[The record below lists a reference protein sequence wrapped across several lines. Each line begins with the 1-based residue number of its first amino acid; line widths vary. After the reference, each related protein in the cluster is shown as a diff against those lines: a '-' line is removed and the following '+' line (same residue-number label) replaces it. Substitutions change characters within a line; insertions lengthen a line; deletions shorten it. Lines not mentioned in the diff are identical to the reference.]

1 MLEAIYTGLIFGL
14 VTSLHCAGMCG
25 PIAVALPL
33 HGETVSQKL
42 FGGFLYNIGRTV
54 TYVGLGAVLGLFG
67 QGINALGFQ
76 SWLSVVTGVLM
87 ISTVAFPSLFSFNM
101 GGSGSQGWSLLGRL
115 KAGLRRLFSTRS
127 YTSLFG
133 IGLLNGFLPCG
144 PLYAALI
151 ISAGYGQMTKSMLF
165 MAMFGLGTIPMLL
178 TISAIGNI
186 LSLSVRKKFSKL
198 LPALIVVIGL
208 LFILRGLNLGIPF
221 LSPKKE
227 KIEKKMEKTRQEMQS
242 REAGLKDIQM
252 ELDAGK
258 QAHCCGS

>member
-1 MLEAIYTGLIFGL
+1 MLEAVYTGLVFGL

-33 HGETVSQKL
+33 HGNTVGQKL

-54 TYVGLGAVLGLFG
+54 TYVALGAVLGLFG

-76 SWLSVVTGVLM
+76 SWLSVITGLLM
-87 ISTVAFPSLFSFNM
+87 IATVAFPSLFKFNLGGKGNPRSFLN
-101 GGSGSQGWSLLGRL
+101 RL
-115 KAGLRRLFSTRS
+115 KQGLRKLFSTRS
-127 YTSLFG
+127 YSSLFG

-151 ISAGYGQMTKSMLF
+151 ISAGYGQMTKSMAF

-178 TISAIGNI
+178 TISALGNI
-186 LSLSVRKKFSKL
+186 LSVSLRRKFSKL
-198 LPALIVVIGL
+198 LPILIVIIGL
-208 LFILRGLNLGIPF
+208 LFILRGLNLGIPY

-227 KIEKKMEKTRQEMQS
+227 KIEKKMEKTRKEMGS
-242 REAGLKDIQM
+242 KEAGLKDIQM
-252 ELDAGK
+252 EMDAGK